1 MKKRAVCHN
10 GHSLD
15 DPANL
20 ILRVTKAGKETREC
34 RTCANERFKRM
45 RQSKKAKGSKTKEET
60 VSKETAQCSCGETLT
75 SDADGVFHVEPEHEG
90 HTMTREVD
98 PMDFLE
104 VPAGMDNGP
113 IVDEFVG
120 EPFDET
126 LAAVR
131 TFNADGTETVTP
143 LVNFLTAADLDAVV
157 EEQEIAEKTANP
169 EWAGIPGTP
178 GDPLLPLGAPI
189 PPTADCFVCKGVG
202 FVRGAEEKLSPCPRC
217 NPGGEVMLEDEG
229 IMPVKAQVISQ
240 PEPAK
245 PRRGCEHGYPN
256 PMICP
261 ACKANGRR

>member
-1 MKKRAVCHN
+1 
-10 GHSLD
+10 
-15 DPANL
+15 
-20 ILRVTKAGKETREC
+20 
-34 RTCANERFKRM
+34 M
-45 RQSKKAKGSKTKEET
+45 RQSKKAKGSKTKEGT
-60 VSKETAQCSCGETLT
+60 VNEAKKQKPT
-75 SDADGVFHVEPEHEG
+75 
-90 HTMTREVD
+90 EVD

-104 VPAGMDNGP
+104 ATPTSPALDE
-113 IVDEFVG
+113 VDQDFANEA
-120 EPFDET
+120 DT
-126 LAAVR
+126 TALIDAA
-131 TFNADGTETVTP
+131 AQP
-143 LVNFLTAADLDAVV
+143 SAADLDAVA

>member
-1 MKKRAVCHN
+1 MKKRLQCHN

-45 RQSKKAKGSKTKEET
+45 RQSKKAKGSKTKEGT
-60 VSKETAQCSCGETLT
+60 VNEAKKQKPT
-75 SDADGVFHVEPEHEG
+75 
-90 HTMTREVD
+90 EVD

-104 VPAGMDNGP
+104 ATPTSPAL
-113 IVDEFVG
+113 DEIDQDFAN
-120 EPFDET
+120 EADT
-126 LAAVR
+126 TALIDAA
-131 TFNADGTETVTP
+131 AQP
-143 LVNFLTAADLDAVV
+143 SAADLDAVA

>member
-45 RQSKKAKGSKTKEET
+45 RQSKKAKGSKPKEET

-75 SDADGVFHVEPEHEG
+75 SDADGVFHVEPEHEE
-90 HTMTREVD
+90 HTMTRDVD

-104 VPAGMDNGP
+104 GP
-113 IVDEFVG
+113 
-120 EPFDET
+120 
-126 LAAVR
+126 
-131 TFNADGTETVTP
+131 ADGNAIGVMREVMNEIAAPP
-143 LVNFLTAADLDAVV
+143 LVPLSEFTALRLDNELPTAADLDAVA

-169 EWAGIPGTP
+169 EWAGVPGTP
-178 GDPLLPLGAPI
+178 GDTLRPLGATI
-189 PPTADCFVCKGVG
+189 PPTADCFICKGVG
-202 FVRGAEEKLSPCPRC
+202 FVRGADEKLSPCPRC
-217 NPGGEVMLEDEG
+217 NPGGEVLPEDEG
-229 IMPVKAQVISQ
+229 IMPVKTQVISQ

>member
-1 MKKRAVCHN
+1 M
-10 GHSLD
+10 
-15 DPANL
+15 
-20 ILRVTKAGKETREC
+20 
-34 RTCANERFKRM
+34 
-45 RQSKKAKGSKTKEET
+45 
-60 VSKETAQCSCGETLT
+60 SKETAQCSCGETLT

-143 LVNFLTAADLDAVV
+143 LVNFLTAADLDAVA
-157 EEQEIAEKTANP
+157 EERAVALATGGFVLGGRFTDEQIAELRRVQSAYIDNPAATELQAKLDNATLPVNELHP

-189 PPTADCFVCKGVG
+189 PPTVDCFVCKGVG
-202 FVRGAEEKLSPCPRC
+202 FVRGADEKLSPCPRC
-217 NPGGEVMLEDEG
+217 NPGGEVMPEDEG
-229 IMPVKAQVISQ
+229 IMPVKTQVISQ